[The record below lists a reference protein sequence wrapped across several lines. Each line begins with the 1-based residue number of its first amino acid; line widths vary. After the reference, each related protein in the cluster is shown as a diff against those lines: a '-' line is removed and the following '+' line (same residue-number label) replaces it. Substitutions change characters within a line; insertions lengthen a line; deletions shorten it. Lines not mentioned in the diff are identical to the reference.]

1 MRDDVTRRTRVLLSI
16 TIVMALSAV
25 HGHSQ
30 TISPDRARQMVV
42 GLDLFKKSVGP
53 LLAEH
58 CIKCHGGE
66 KTKGELDLTTREA
79 LLKGG
84 ADGPAIVVG
93 KSGQSRLIK
102 LISHQEEPHMPSK
115 APRLDDSSI
124 ARVAAW

>member
-1 MRDDVTRRTRVLLSI
+1 MPARPLSLLRQLWRAQAI
-16 TIVMALSAV
+16 MLLVAATIALEAAQPANGPSTQAVSAD
-25 HGHSQ
+25 HS
-30 TISPDRARQMVV
+30 RQMAR
-42 GLDLFKKSVGP
+42 GLELFKEHIGP

-93 KSGQSRLIK
+93 KSGQSRL
-102 LISHQEEPHMPSK
+102 
-115 APRLDDSSI
+115 
-124 ARVAAW
+124 V